1 LRLLCGRLALP
12 FPQRRVPFRVA
23 FAAASAMEALYM
35 RMPTLGEPPLTRYTV
50 SLLACSMT
58 LSVAAAQIDLDYRPR
73 VTVDEGIERFVE
85 WRRTVERSLGK

>member
-1 LRLLCGRLALP
+1 
-12 FPQRRVPFRVA
+12 
-23 FAAASAMEALYM
+23 M